1 MTKQTIEHRTEK
13 IARAICLRLGQAEGL
28 WELHLSTAYALLIS
42 NAAFAAKYERDY
54 DNRKRK
60 KNEQP

>member
-28 WELHLSTAYALLIS
+28 WELHLSTAYALILS
-42 NAAFAAKYERDY
+42 NEAIAAKYERDY
-54 DNRKRK
+54 DERK
-60 KNEQP
+60 KSELEQP

>member
-28 WELHLSTAYALLIS
+28 WELHLSTAFLDMGLEIQPNSALHRCIR
-42 NAAFAAKYERDY
+42 NAY
-54 DNRKRK
+54 DRLEDR
-60 KNEQP
+60 P